1 MLARV
6 CLSDLHLGDARSV
19 LSSPEIAASVVADL
33 VELSGGAIGTLIL
46 NGDVWEE
53 CVPADMKILQS
64 GIASSVLRAS
74 QGFLGALLQQIHVET
89 VVVVPGNHDLSLW
102 SW

>member
-19 LSSPEIAASVVADL
+19 LSNPEISSQVVSEL
-33 VELSGGAIGTLIL
+33 VKLSGGTIGTLIL

-53 CVPADMKILQS
+53 SVPSDMTMMASGLAQS
-64 GIASSVLRAS
+64 ARR
-74 QGFLGALLQQIHVET
+74 
-89 VVVVPGNHDLSLW
+89 
-102 SW
+102 